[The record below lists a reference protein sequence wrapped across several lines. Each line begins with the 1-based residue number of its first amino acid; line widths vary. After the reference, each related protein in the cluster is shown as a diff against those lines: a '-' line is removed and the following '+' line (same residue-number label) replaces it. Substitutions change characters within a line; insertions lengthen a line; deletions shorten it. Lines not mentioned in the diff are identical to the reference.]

1 MSFIAQLQWTLAVV
15 CALLTLSR
23 AAPVPSSST
32 HLPLDTFCFNTE
44 ADVLTDS
51 LNRAHTKV
59 SDIMDDLQNITEG
72 LKNGNHLTDSDLIH
86 IADRNLYHTRSRVP
100 ASDVSL
106 YNELVLHFRLSQ
118 MNVTLL
124 YRLLELLD
132 QRGFEE
138 YRDNTSNLINHSKDI
153 YCQVKNIIHS
163 MERDL
168 TVTELNVIR
177 AQLEPVNAG
186 FTDNMVALNETNI
199 FQNVDL
205 KDFVKSLAV
214 VARQYSET
222 MTRLQRTI
230 QDTLRV

>member
-1 MSFIAQLQWTLAVV
+1 
-15 CALLTLSR
+15 
-23 AAPVPSSST
+23 
-32 HLPLDTFCFNTE
+32 
-44 ADVLTDS
+44 
-51 LNRAHTKV
+51 
-59 SDIMDDLQNITEG
+59 
-72 LKNGNHLTDSDLIH
+72 
-86 IADRNLYHTRSRVP
+86 
-100 ASDVSL
+100 
-106 YNELVLHFRLSQ
+106 

-124 YRLLELLD
+124 YRLLVLLD

-153 YCQVKNIIHS
+153 YCQVKIILHS

-168 TVTELNVIR
+168 TETELNVIR
-177 AQLEPVNAG
+177 AQLESVNAG
-186 FTDNMVALNETNI
+186 FTDNMVAMNANI